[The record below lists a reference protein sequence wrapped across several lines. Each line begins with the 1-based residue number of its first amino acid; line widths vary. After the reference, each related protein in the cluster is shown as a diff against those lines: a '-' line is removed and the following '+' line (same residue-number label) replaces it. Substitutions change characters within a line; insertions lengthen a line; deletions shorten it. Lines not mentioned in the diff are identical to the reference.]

1 MTTTP
6 SRRRLRR
13 WVPPLLLLLAAAVVA
28 LLLSARPPGEPLGP
42 DDPGREGARAL
53 VQVLEQQ
60 GVDVRVVEGLTAL
73 PDTVGPGT
81 TVLLASTAYLGP
93 EGGADLVARTRSA
106 DGLVVVAPDAES
118 SPGAALGLDL
128 DVTWGSGQQLTGAC
142 DDPRVREGDVL
153 SGWDVVLQA
162 DGVDR
167 RSVGACFP
175 PTPGHNAGGAR
186 DAAMLT
192 FPATAGRAQTTVLGF
207 GRALTNAEI
216 TDDAHAAL
224 ALRLLGQSPTLL
236 WVVPVPADA
245 GLDAS
250 LGLWDVL
257 PRNLTASV
265 VLLGATVL
273 VLALWQGRRLGPVV
287 VEPLPAVVP
296 AAETTRS
303 RGRLYRQA
311 RDRDHAL
318 AALQAG
324 ARHRLAPRLGLPHR
338 TDPQALARAVAAA
351 TDRPVTETTRLLT
364 DPAAPDD
371 HALVTTARE
380 LRSLEEG
387 LQP

>member
-1 MTTTP
+1 
-6 SRRRLRR
+6 
-13 WVPPLLLLLAAAVVA
+13 
-28 LLLSARPPGEPLGP
+28 
-42 DDPGREGARAL
+42 
-53 VQVLEQQ
+53 
-60 GVDVRVVEGLTAL
+60 
-73 PDTVGPGT
+73 
-81 TVLLASTAYLGP
+81 
-93 EGGADLVARTRSA
+93 
-106 DGLVVVAPDAES
+106 VVVADAAS
-118 SPGAALGLDL
+118 SPGGTLGLDL
-128 DVTWGSGQQLTGAC
+128 DVTWGSGQPLAPAC
-142 DDPRVREGDVL
+142 EDPRVREGDTL
-153 SGWDVVLQA
+153 SAWDVLLQA
-162 DGVDR
+162 DGADR
-167 RSVGACFP
+167 AAVGACYP

-192 FPATAGRAQTTVLGF
+192 FPATTTRAETTVVGF

-224 ALRLLGQSPTLL
+224 ALRLLGQSPRLL
-236 WVVPVPADA
+236 WVVPRPVDA

-250 LGLWDVL
+250 VGLWDVL

-265 VLLGATVL
+265 VLLGAA
-273 VLALWQGRRLGPVV
+273 VLALAVWRGRRLGPVV

-311 RDRDHAL
+311 RARSHAL

-324 ARHRLAPRLGLPHR
+324 ARRRLAPRLGLARR

-351 TDRPVTETTRLLT
+351 TGRPVPETTRLLT
-364 DPAAPDD
+364 DPTAPDD
-371 HALVTTARE
+371 RALVTTARE